1 MIREGDIM
9 PSKVIRIEDLDTFVS
24 SLPDKG
30 FKEEKRKREKDFWGN
45 YSVKSTY
52 SKDGDMIK
60 IIATHDRDVKDVLI
74 IKSKNKN
81 MLEEF

>member
-1 MIREGDIM
+1 MM
-9 PSKVIRIEDLDTFVS
+9 PSKVIRIDDLDNFVS

-30 FKEEKRKREKDFWGN
+30 FKEEKIKREKDFWGN

-52 SKDGDMIK
+52 SKDGDTIK
-60 IIATHDRDVKDVLI
+60 IIATHDKDIKDVLI

-81 MLEEF
+81 ILEEL